1 MERLRGKKKEDLLR
15 LCRDR
20 GLKGNRKMTQKRL
33 MEILGGNDDGQEL
46 LEILMAREDSLLSPS
61 QVDDVSQDQAIQ
73 QVMGNHPQLS
83 VLLSSCKGVWEQ
95 QQVIILI
102 ISFH

>member
-1 MERLRGKKKEDLLR
+1 MERLKKKDLVG

-20 GLKGNRKMTQKRL
+20 GLRGNRKMTQKRL
-33 MEILGGNDDGQEL
+33 MEILAGNDDGQEF
-46 LEILMAREDSLLSPS
+46 LEVLMAREDSLLSPS
-61 QVDDVSQDQAIQ
+61 QVDDVSQDQVIQ
-73 QVMGNHPQLS
+73 RVMGNHPQLS
-83 VLLSSCKGVWEQ
+83 VLLTSCKGVWEQ